1 LLRADLNVP
10 FAHGVVT
17 DTARLTRLLPTLT
30 ELRRA
35 GAKTIIL
42 SHFGR
47 PDGKPKPEAS
57 LRPIADKLADLL
69 GLPIAFAEDCVGPKA
84 EEAVASLKNGDFLV
98 LENTRFHPGEEAN
111 DPAFVDQLAQLGDLY
126 VNDAFSAAHRAHAST
141 EGLAHRLPAVAGRLM
156 EEELSALAKVL
167 EHPERPVA
175 ALIGGSK
182 ISTKLALLENLIAKV
197 DVLILGGG
205 MANTFLAAKGVQ
217 VGASL
222 IEPDQLETART
233 IMKKA
238 DAKGCLILL
247 PPDVAVADK
256 LAEGQQAVLVPIE
269 AIPSSGMI
277 LDIGPRTVA
286 EIKGNLEQCRT
297 VLWNG
302 PLGVFE
308 TPPFD
313 QGTTAVAIAVADL
326 TKRGHLLSVAGGGDT
341 VSALA
346 HAGVS
351 HDMSYVSTAGGA
363 FLEWLE
369 GRTLPGVKALVDAA
383 AHTPV

>member
-1 LLRADLNVP
+1 
-10 FAHGVVT
+10 
-17 DTARLTRLLPTLT
+17 
-30 ELRRA
+30 
-35 GAKTIIL
+35 
-42 SHFGR
+42 
-47 PDGKPKPEAS
+47 